1 MTLERARVE
10 VRRWSKVPCLHLAVV
25 GIAAVGGAVMCLGCS
40 TDTGANTTMD
50 ANTTS
55 EPTVTSGPSGSSAP
69 TTSSQ
74 PGSSGSGSP
83 VAPGASGATGS
94 SGGGDTLTTSDGANA
109 GSEPS
114 SGADNTTDTSGAP
127 STDESGQVPSGGV
140 RIEGRKVYV
149 DGELFHVRGV
159 NWNPVGKGGD
169 HPAQLDFAA
178 FAERDIPLMKEAG
191 INAVRTYERLEDR
204 AVLDQLHA
212 AGIYVFSTVLGW
224 WQDEPSVVSQRVNA
238 VKDHPAIL
246 AWVIGNEWNYNQLY
260 SNGQMSTLAVRDVL
274 NEAAALIKQVDPSRP
289 VMTIFGELGGI
300 DEMLETMPDI
310 DIWGINAY
318 RGIDHAALFVE
329 WEKKSSKP
337 MIMTEYGADAWDA
350 RDGRENVEAQAEA
363 TRVLTQQ
370 LIDAY
375 TTESGGITSGG
386 FIFEWAD
393 EWWKSNEKNVDQHDT
408 SGIAPPGGNGGPHP
422 DGVFNEEWWGIVDI
436 DRNPRPAYHAL
447 KALYAPE

>member
-1 MTLERARVE
+1 MLSTVML
-10 VRRWSKVPCLHLAVV
+10 S
-25 GIAAVGGAVMCLGCS
+25 AVMFSAVMFSAVMISAVAVCTGCS
-40 TDTGANTTMD
+40 TDPGSD
-50 ANTTS
+50 TTS
-55 EPTVTSGPSGSSAP
+55 EPTATTAPTVTNDPSGSTAS
-69 TTSSQ
+69 TTVTSTQPS
-74 PGSSGSGSP
+74 PGSSVSPGPVDSLGGGETSASGEESRTSSDDAGTLP
-83 VAPGASGATGS
+83 ANTTSASDESSGATPTNETVGPVPGS
-94 SGGGDTLTTSDGANA
+94 
-109 GSEPS
+109 
-114 SGADNTTDTSGAP
+114 
-127 STDESGQVPSGGV
+127 GV
-140 RIEGRKVYV
+140 RIDGRKVYV

-169 HPAQLDFAA
+169 HPAQLDFAT
-178 FAERDIPLMKEAG
+178 FAERDIPLMKAAG
-191 INAVRTYERLEDR
+191 INAVRTYERLEDKV
-204 AVLDQLHA
+204 VLDQLYA

-260 SNGQMSTLAVRDVL
+260 SNGQMSTEEVRDVL
-274 NEAAALIKQVDPSRP
+274 NQAAALIKQTDSTRP

-300 DEMLETMPDI
+300 EEMLETMPNI

-318 RGIDHAALFVE
+318 RGIDHAALFSE

-337 MIMTEYGADAWDA
+337 MVLTEYGADAWDA

-370 LIDAY
+370 IMDAY

-393 EWWKSNEKNVDQHDT
+393 EWWKSNEKNVDQQDT
-408 SGIAPPGGNGGPHP
+408 SGIAPPGGNGGPYP

-436 DRNPRPAYHAL
+436 DRNPRPAYNAL
-447 KALYAPE
+447 KELYAPK

>member
-1 MTLERARVE
+1 MTFEPPQDKFS
-10 VRRWSKVPCLHLAVV
+10 RWNRFPVLCVAVV
-25 GIAAVGGAVMCLGCS
+25 CIACS
-40 TDTGANTTMD
+40 TGAGAN
-50 ANTTS
+50 ATS
-55 EPTVTSGPSGSSAP
+55 ERSETPSNLTTDQTQPSQGGVPVASTSV
-69 TTSSQ
+69 
-74 PGSSGSGSP
+74 SP
-83 VAPGASGATGS
+83 VVADS
-94 SGGGDTLTTSDGANA
+94 SGGGSSLTSDGY
-109 GSEPS
+109 ETS
-114 SGADNTTDTSGAP
+114 SGGAQTTSG
-127 STDESGQVPSGGV
+127 STTTADTESSAMGGV
-140 RIEGRKVYV
+140 TSMDETEGPGAGRGVRVDGRKVYV

-178 FAERDIPLMKEAG
+178 FADRDIPLMKAAG
-191 INAVRTYERLEDR
+191 INAVRTYERLEDK
-204 AVLDQLHA
+204 AVLDQLYA

-224 WQDEPSVVSQRVNA
+224 WQDDPSVVSQRVNA

-260 SNGQMSTLAVRDVL
+260 SNGQMSTSEVRDVL
-274 NEAAALIKQVDPSRP
+274 NQAAALIKQADSTRP

-318 RGIDHAALFVE
+318 RGIDHAALFGE
-329 WEKKSSKP
+329 WEQKSSKP
-337 MIMTEYGADAWDA
+337 VILTEYGADAWDA

-363 TRVLTQQ
+363 TTALTQQ
-370 LIDAY
+370 IMDAY
-375 TTESGGITSGG
+375 TSESGGVTSGG

-393 EWWKSNEKNVDQHDT
+393 EWWKSNEKNVNQQDT
-408 SGIAPPGGNGGPHP
+408 SGIAPPGGNGGPYP

-436 DRNPRPAYHAL
+436 DRNPRPAYYAL

>member
-1 MTLERARVE
+1 MTFERARVE
-10 VRRWSKVPCLHLAVV
+10 VHRWNKVPCLHIAAV
-25 GIAAVGGAVMCLGCS
+25 GIAALGGVVMCLGCS
-40 TDTGANTTMD
+40 TDAGANTTTD
-50 ANTTS
+50 AITTS
-55 EPTVTSGPSGSSAP
+55 EATVTGGTSEASTSTISPQSGPA
-69 TTSSQ
+69 
-74 PGSSGSGSP
+74 GSGSP
-83 VAPGASGATGS
+83 VAPIGGSAPSGS
-94 SGGGDTLTTSDGANA
+94 GDTLTDGSANL
-109 GSEPS
+109 STEPS
-114 SGADNTTDTSGAP
+114 SSVENTPDTSASP

-149 DGELFHVRGV
+149 NGELFHVRGV

-246 AWVIGNEWNYNQLY
+246 VWVIGNEWNYNQLY

-337 MIMTEYGADAWDA
+337 MILTEYGADAWDA

-408 SGIAPPGGNGGPHP
+408 SGIAPPGGNGGPYP